1 MKICFLFR
9 GETLRG
15 PANSL
20 HNVENWQRML
30 FKDLPPQDYDITFIT
45 YHSPILEMLTSIM
58 KPKTLLVKPS
68 ISQIQNMRDVAEYC
82 IENKHCYNR
91 FIILRFDVLYR
102 IPLLSWNIWNKPG
115 ITLVN
120 RDVHWFDEKLYA
132 DHVFI
137 VDKDFVEPFRK
148 GVYHT
153 TRQPHQVGQYL
164 ILHKVPINLMYD
176 TFHDNN
182 YHPLY
187 TLSVESAND
196 SSFTVKE
203 IENPLL
209 NNPIYS
215 SFLKKGIMSTDV
227 CKILIPSK
235 KILFSKLP
243 EINYLKTVFDS
254 IICTSD
260 FTDDIKSIYPDSQ
273 FSFNTST
280 ECFTINLETFSLTND
295 FSRNHDFAFEP
306 ITYKASGLLGDF
318 IQELSVI
325 AENFYKT
332 GRKGIL
338 YLSNEFEFRFGLQKA
353 YEDTEQII
361 KEQIYIKEY
370 TIWKNQSYEID
381 LSSWRQSPLLYK
393 ENWRE
398 IFQSV
403 YTVPWGSHPWIEIPR
418 LEKWKDIVII
428 NASPYRN
435 ISPNIKYA
443 EISKQVGTNLI
454 FMSFNQADYFT
465 FLERTGLSIEYYC
478 PSSLYEFIQAIA
490 SCKLFVGELSA
501 PLSIA
506 FACHTQSIVPYVEG
520 DGDSIHN
527 YKFNLFWKH
536 VYYSFEDYQKVQ
548 GHLELHHPY

>member
-15 PANSL
+15 SSNALNNL
-20 HNVENWQRML
+20 ENWQAML

-45 YHSPILEMLTSIM
+45 YDSPVVEMLESFL
-58 KPKTLLVKPS
+58 KPKTLLIKPS
-68 ISQIQNMRDVAEYC
+68 ISQIQNMRDIADYC
-82 IENKHCYNR
+82 LDNKDYYDR
-91 FIILRFDVLYR
+91 FIILRFDVVYR

-137 VDKDFVEPFRK
+137 VDKDFTEPFRK

-164 ILHKVPINLMYD
+164 KLHKVPINLMYD
-176 TFHDNN
+176 TFHTNDS
-182 YHPLY
+182 HPLY

-196 SSFTVKE
+196 ASFNVKE

-209 NNPIYS
+209 NNPIFS
-215 SFLKKGIMSTDV
+215 SFLEKGMMSTEV
-227 CKILIPSK
+227 CKVLIPSK
-235 KILFSKLP
+235 KIFFSKLP

-254 IICTSD
+254 IICISD
-260 FTDDIKSIYPDSQ
+260 FTDDIKTIYSDSQ
-273 FSFNTST
+273 FSFNMSAQ
-280 ECFTINLETFSLTND
+280 CFTIDLETFSLTND

-353 YEDTEQII
+353 YEDTEQLI
-361 KEQIYIKEY
+361 KQQIYIKEY
-370 TIWKNQSYEID
+370 TIWQNQPYDIN

-393 ENWRE
+393 KNWRE
-398 IFQSV
+398 IFESV
-403 YTVPWGSHPWIEIPR
+403 YSVPWGSYPWIEIPR
-418 LEKWKDIVII
+418 LEKWRDKVII
-428 NASPYRN
+428 NAAHYRN
-435 ISPNIKYA
+435 ISPNINYA
-443 EISKQVGTNLI
+443 EISKQFGSNLI
-454 FMSFNQADYFT
+454 FMSFNQSDYFT
-465 FLERTGLSIEYYC
+465 FLDRTHLTLEYYP

-536 VYYSFEDYQKVQ
+536 VNYSFEEYQKVQ
-548 GHLELHHPY
+548 GH

>member
-9 GETLRG
+9 GETIRG
-15 PANSL
+15 SANAL
-20 HNVENWQRML
+20 NNVENWQAML
-30 FKDLPPQDYDITFIT
+30 FKDLPRQDYDITFIT
-45 YHSPILEMLTSIM
+45 YESPILEMLTSFL
-58 KPKTLLVKPS
+58 KPKILLIKPS
-68 ISQIQNMRDVAEYC
+68 ISQIQNMRDIADYC
-82 IENKHCYNR
+82 LENKDTYDR

-120 RDVHWFDEKLYA
+120 RDAHWYDEKLYS

-137 VDKDFVEPFRK
+137 VDKDFTEPFRK

-164 ILHKVPINLMYD
+164 ALHKVPINLMYD
-176 TFHDNN
+176 TFHTNES
-182 YHPLY
+182 HPLY
-187 TLSVESAND
+187 TMSLESVNNT
-196 SSFTVKE
+196 SFKAIE

-215 SFLKKGIMSTDV
+215 SFLEKGMMSTNV
-227 CKILIPSK
+227 CKLIISSK
-235 KILFSKLP
+235 KIFFSKLS

-254 IICTSD
+254 IICISD
-260 FTDDIKSIYPDSQ
+260 FTDDIKLIYSDSQ
-273 FSFNTST
+273 FIFNTSVQ
-280 ECFTINLETFSLTND
+280 CFTINLETFSLIND

-332 GRKGIL
+332 GRKGVL
-338 YLSNEFEFRFGLQKA
+338 YISNEFEFRFGTQKA

-361 KEQIYIKEY
+361 KQQVYIKEY
-370 TIWKNQSYEID
+370 TIWKNQPYNIN

-393 ENWRE
+393 TNWRE

-403 YTVPWGSHPWIEIPR
+403 YSIPWGSHPWIEIPR

-428 NASPYRN
+428 NAAHYRN
-435 ISPNIKYA
+435 ISPNINYP
-443 EISKQVGTNLI
+443 EISKQFGTNLI
-454 FMSFNQADYFT
+454 FMSFNQEDYFI
-465 FLERTGLSIEYYC
+465 FLDRTRITLEYYC
-478 PSSLYEFIQAIA
+478 PNSLYEFIQAIV
-490 SCKLFVGELSA
+490 SCKLFIGELSA

-536 VYYSFEDYQKVQ
+536 VNYSFEDYQKAQ
-548 GHLELHHPY
+548 GHLE

>member
-9 GETLRG
+9 GETIRG
-15 PANSL
+15 SANAL
-20 HNVENWQRML
+20 NNVENWQAML
-30 FKDLPPQDYDITFIT
+30 FKDLPRQDYDITFIT
-45 YHSPILEMLTSIM
+45 YESPILEMLTSFL
-58 KPKTLLVKPS
+58 KPKILLIKPS
-68 ISQIQNMRDVAEYC
+68 ISQIQNMRDIADYC
-82 IENKHCYNR
+82 LENKDTYDR

-120 RDVHWFDEKLYA
+120 RDAHWYDEKLYS

-137 VDKDFVEPFRK
+137 VDKDFTEPFRK

-164 ILHKVPINLMYD
+164 ALHKVPINLMYD
-176 TFHDNN
+176 TFHTNKS
-182 YHPLY
+182 HPLY
-187 TLSVESAND
+187 TMSLESVNNT
-196 SSFTVKE
+196 SFKAIE

-215 SFLKKGIMSTDV
+215 SFLEKGMMSTNV
-227 CKILIPSK
+227 CKLIISSK
-235 KILFSKLP
+235 KIFFSKLS

-254 IICTSD
+254 IICISD
-260 FTDDIKSIYPDSQ
+260 FTDDIKLIYSDSQ
-273 FSFNTST
+273 FIFNTSVQ
-280 ECFTINLETFSLTND
+280 CFTINLGTFSLIND

-332 GRKGIL
+332 GRKGVL
-338 YLSNEFEFRFGLQKA
+338 YISNEFEFRFGTQKA

-361 KEQIYIKEY
+361 KQQVYIKEY
-370 TIWKNQSYEID
+370 TIWKNQPYNIN

-393 ENWRE
+393 TNWRE

-403 YTVPWGSHPWIEIPR
+403 YSIPWGSHPWIEIPR

-428 NASPYRN
+428 NAAHYRN
-435 ISPNIKYA
+435 ISPNINYKDIY
-443 EISKQVGTNLI
+443 KQFGTNVI

-465 FLERTGLSIEYYC
+465 FLERTGLSIEYHY
-478 PSSLYEFIQAIA
+478 PGSLYEFIQAIV
-490 SCKLFVGELSA
+490 SCKLFIGELSA

-536 VYYSFEDYQKVQ
+536 VNYSFEDYQKAQ
-548 GHLELHHPY
+548 GQLE